1 MWNNIIG
8 QERVKNVL
16 RQALEGRKLPNAYL
30 FSGPEGIGKDA
41 AALELAKAVNC
52 TDPSTG
58 GTESCGVCDSCKR
71 ISDFS
76 SPLLVFVCALA
87 NENSMKE
94 KDKDEM
100 NSALRDELASKGADA
115 YHNIHIAK
123 AVTIGV
129 DQIRD
134 LRMRLAQS
142 MTGGRK
148 RVVIVSEADMMNQ
161 QAQNAFLKSLEEP
174 HENTLIILTSSNPA
188 RLLPT
193 IHSRAQEL
201 RFDMLSPD
209 EIATALQE
217 RDNLPREQSEFLA
230 RLAGGSYSAARSFVD
245 EDIATLRAKVI
256 EMMLAGVTRNRQ
268 GVMAQID
275 SLIPRAGGG
284 SFLEKR
290 QSVEQFLHLLSLW
303 LRDALAI
310 SSGSAGSV
318 YNIDQIERIEKF
330 TTKFATPQ
338 KLITA
343 MRAVDI
349 AKRNTRLQLQLRP
362 VLLTMMMDIEDA
374 LATKNTA

>member
-1 MWNNIIG
+1 MWNSIIG

-16 RQALEGRKLPNAYL
+16 RQALTARKLPNAYL
-30 FSGPEGIGKDA
+30 FSGPEGVGKDA
-41 AALELAKAVNC
+41 VALELAKAVNC
-52 TDPSTG
+52 TDPVAG

-71 ISDFS
+71 ISDLS
-76 SPLLVFVCALA
+76 SSLVVFLCALA
-87 NENSMKE
+87 NESSMKE

-100 NSALRDELASKGADA
+100 NEALREELAEKSSDP

-123 AVTIGV
+123 AIAINV

-134 LRMRLAQS
+134 LRVRLAQS
-142 MTGGRK
+142 VTGGRK

-161 QAQNAFLKSLEEP
+161 QAQNAFLKTLEEP

-193 IHSRAQEL
+193 IHSRTQEL
-201 RFDMLSPD
+201 RFDMLSPE
-209 EIATALQE
+209 EIASALEE
-217 RDNLPREQSEFLA
+217 RDSLPREQAEFLA
-230 RLAGGSYSAARSFVD
+230 RLAGGSYSAARSFSD
-245 EDIATLRAKVI
+245 EDIAALRAKVI
-256 EMMLAGVTRNRQ
+256 DIMLAGVTKNRQ

-310 SSGSAGSV
+310 CSGSTGSV
-318 YNIDQIERIEKF
+318 YNIDQIERLEKF
-330 TTKFATPQ
+330 AAKFATPQ
-338 KLITA
+338 KLIAA

-362 VLLTMMMDIEDA
+362 VLLTMMMDIEEA
-374 LATKNTA
+374 LA